1 MIRFSYNK
9 KKEKKFVYIF
19 YTDSAFIRLPFHHL
33 LPLLATISA
42 AETSSLGKSIFYDYD
57 DEPDLN
63 LSASISGTLENKA
76 NAAKHLHNLQNKIS
90 KAKEQIKKEQTSR
103 DENVNEYLKLSSKAD
118 KQAAVRIKQ
127 VFEKKN
133 EKSAKNMGRSYLDK
147 PLLAR
152 CWKIPCPFHF

>member
-1 MIRFSYNK
+1 MSG
-9 KKEKKFVYIF
+9 
-19 YTDSAFIRLPFHHL
+19 
-33 LPLLATISA
+33 

-63 LSASISGTLENKA
+63 LSASYSGSQESKA

-90 KAKEQIKKEQTSR
+90 KTKEMIKKEQTSR

-118 KQAAVRIKQ
+118 KQAAIRIKQ

-133 EKSAKNMGRSYLDK
+133 EKSAKNMGEYGNYPKNIVKLV
-147 PLLAR
+147 
-152 CWKIPCPFHF
+152 

>member
-1 MIRFSYNK
+1 MSG
-9 KKEKKFVYIF
+9 
-19 YTDSAFIRLPFHHL
+19 
-33 LPLLATISA
+33 

-63 LSASISGTLENKA
+63 LSSGSQESKA

-90 KAKEQIKKEQTSR
+90 KTKELIKKEQTSR

-118 KQAAVRIKQ
+118 KQAAIRIKQ

-133 EKSAKNMGRSYLDK
+133 EKSAKNMGKYQ
-147 PLLAR
+147 
-152 CWKIPCPFHF
+152 CWVEWWNTLGDNLVLCMRKK